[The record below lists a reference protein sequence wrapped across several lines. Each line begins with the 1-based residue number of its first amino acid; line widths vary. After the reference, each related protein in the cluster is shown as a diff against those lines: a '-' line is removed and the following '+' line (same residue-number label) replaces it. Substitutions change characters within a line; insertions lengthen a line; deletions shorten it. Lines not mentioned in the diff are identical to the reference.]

1 MADKLEVLLV
11 EDEESKVKQ
20 WTAAVE
26 AFNADVE
33 KNGFLI
39 NTLTA
44 ASIAAAMETIARAK
58 VDALV
63 VDLRLEK
70 ESGVGEDNDDG
81 NELIRKV
88 VETTACGVA
97 VYTGQRGQANLKDYP
112 REVEVFDKGDGAG
125 PVLDWLS
132 RQRTLLIQLRAV
144 SQAVERETAKVFFKS
159 IWPRWKQWSQE
170 GAWVSEALARHV
182 TAHVH
187 DALLDAAQGEA
198 HPEEAYFVPPL
209 KERLDTGDLVKADND
224 IWVVVTPRCD
234 LANKGKVVSLL
245 LARCM
250 NVAEKYAELEAA
262 IARATSN
269 GAKKDATEKLTR
281 YLQHE
286 GSPKQHFLPPAIDE
300 KERKM
305 GPWMVQF
312 HDLQAIPI
320 EKARAELSRDRI
332 ASLAPQFVP
341 SLVERFGSYFSRIG
355 TPNMSSD

>member
-1 MADKLEVLLV
+1 MADRLEVLLV
-11 EDEESKVKQ
+11 EDEKSKIEE
-20 WTAAVE
+20 WSAAVA

-33 KNGFLI
+33 KNGFVI
-39 NTLTA
+39 NTWTA

-58 VDALV
+58 LDALV

-70 ESGVGEDNDDG
+70 EPGVGEDNDDG
-81 NELIRKV
+81 NELIRRV
-88 VETTACGVA
+88 VETTACGVV

-112 REVEVFDKGDGAG
+112 QVEVFDKGDGAG
-125 PVLDWLS
+125 PVFDWLS
-132 RQRTLLIQLRAV
+132 RQRALLTQLRAV

-159 IWPRWKQWSQE
+159 IWPRWKQWSEQ
-170 GAWVSEALARHV
+170 GTGVSEALARHV

-187 DALLDAAQGEA
+187 DALLDAAKGEA

-209 KERLDTGDLVKADND
+209 KERLDTGDLVKLEND

-234 LANKGKVVSLL
+234 LANKGKVASLL
-245 LARCM
+245 LAKCL

-262 IARATSN
+262 VTKATSN
-269 GAKKDATEKLTR
+269 SAKKDATDKLTR

-286 GSPKQHFLPPAIDE
+286 GSPKQHFLPPALDIDS
-300 KERKM
+300 RQM

-312 HDLQAIPI
+312 HDLQVLPVKQGMADLP
-320 EKARAELSRDRI
+320 KARI